1 MTFQGV
7 FGMNKINGML

>member
-7 FGMNKINGML
+7 FW